1 MTMAMR
7 GPLRLLTLV
16 AICAVSIPAAFRGA
30 SIAHFAVTQIR
41 VSGGS
46 DGMEALRG
54 WRDTNGV
61 AAAARDPALLGAATD
76 QEALARQKNALKDY
90 LAVKPLSPFRWL
102 ALADAELSSGG
113 PIDVTIRDY
122 EMSVI
127 TGPYEGYL
135 MSRRAMLG
143 LLLWEKLGPD
153 ERIGAARD
161 LALGDFSPSQ
171 MLVVKGILG
180 AKTKETRDSVRF
192 QILQVEGLQANRL
205 DRLGLTSVAPP
216 EGS

>member
-1 MTMAMR
+1 
-7 GPLRLLTLV
+7 
-16 AICAVSIPAAFRGA
+16 VSIPAALRGA
-30 SIAHFAVTQIR
+30 SIAHFAVAQIR
-41 VSGGS
+41 LDGSS
-46 DGMEALRG
+46 DGLDVLRG

-76 QEALARQKNALKDY
+76 QEALTQQKNALKDY
-90 LAVKPLSPFRWL
+90 LAVKPLSPLRWL
-102 ALADAELSSGG
+102 ALADTELTSGG
-113 PIDVTIRDY
+113 PMDLTIRDY

-153 ERIGAARD
+153 DQIGAARD

-171 MLVVKGILG
+171 LIVVKGILG

-192 QILQVEGLQANRL
+192 QILQIEGLQANRL
-205 DRLGLTSVAPP
+205 DRLGLS
-216 EGS
+216 